1 MVKNFTIIKSTIV
14 LNFSN
19 FFNSFNF
26 FNFSNF
32 KKNPQVLKPADFCKK
47 VFSYSALKC
56 SRSEAFRFL
65 M

>member
-26 FNFSNF
+26 FNFANF
-32 KKNPQVLKPADFCKK
+32 KKIRRLSSLRIFVKK
-47 VFSYSALKC
+47 SSLIQP
-56 SRSEAFRFL
+56 
-65 M
+65 

>member
-26 FNFSNF
+26 FNFANF
-32 KKNPQVLKPADFCKK
+32 KKIRRLSSLRIFAKK
-47 VFSYSALKC
+47 SSLIQP
-56 SRSEAFRFL
+56 
-65 M
+65 

>member
-26 FNFSNF
+26 FNFANF
-32 KKNPQVLKPADFCKK
+32 KKNRRLSSLRIFVKK
-47 VFSYSALKC
+47 SSLIQP
-56 SRSEAFRFL
+56 
-65 M
+65 